1 MTLTIIVLL
10 AVAVVLLIAP
20 LAILMGLFWRK
31 NRELKQK
38 NDAIIREMYR
48 SQNIIERAVKHGVS
62 RAALLSLL
70 FGVCIVG
77 KAQEECFEYDT
88 DAKTIITGLTEA
100 GLAPTTLTIPK
111 EVTMVKSGAF
121 NNSTANVSV
130 LVIEAGGNPTF
141 ETNLFGVTESGPNN
155 NRLSDIQILG
165 TSMTVANISAL
176 FTSLV
181 DKGDLSTVYIE
192 GYSGEWLD
200 IEGTSVLTSD
210 VSVTLPAALV
220 NTQQFGAAKVYG
232 RFFMPEDLTESTFC
246 GNGTFLDSNDGGNLL
261 FYVTTGFVDSQIKLK
276 RVHYILP
283 NEGVL
288 LHVKDVNQNHTVD
301 LVRTSDTSTTYNEDT
316 NLFGSSWFKG
326 TTAPTELAPTV
337 TISDTEYT
345 NLILYNGA
353 FYCISGGT
361 LGANKAYLQ
370 MPSSYLTG
378 ASSKVSI
385 TFPDDEEETTGIT
398 CQPSPLD
405 PHTSEIYNLSG
416 QRVGENYKGIVI
428 VNGKKIIK

>member
-77 KAQEECFEYDT
+77 KAQEEYFVYD
-88 DAKTIITGLTEA
+88 DDEKTIITGLTTEA
-100 GLAPTTLTIPK
+100 GLAANRLTIPK
-111 EVTMVKSGAF
+111 EVTTVKSGAF
-121 NNSTANVSV
+121 DSSTANE

-141 ETNLFGVTESGPNN
+141 ETNLFGVTGSVPNN

-181 DKGDLSTVYIE
+181 AKGDLSTVYIE

-200 IEGTSVLTSD
+200 IVGTSVLTSD

-246 GNGTFLDSNDGGNLL
+246 GNVTFLDSDDGGNLL

-337 TISDTEYT
+337 TISGIEYT